1 MAKKVKIKSKKPQGI
16 GSKIFD
22 VVNYLL
28 LGNSR
33 IHYVLPDVLCIY
45 CVYQFFSVYQSGT
58 GNTVPQRNQFRCLQ
72 GGIRESEN
80 LERL

>member
-16 GSKIFD
+16 GS
-22 VVNYLL
+22 
-28 LGNSR
+28 
-33 IHYVLPDVLCIY
+33 